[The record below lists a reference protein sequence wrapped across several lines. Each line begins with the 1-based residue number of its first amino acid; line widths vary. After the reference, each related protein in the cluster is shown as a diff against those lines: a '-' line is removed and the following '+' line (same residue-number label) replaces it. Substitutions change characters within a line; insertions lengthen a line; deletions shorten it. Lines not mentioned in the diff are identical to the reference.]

1 MDPDTRRK
9 YNEFG
14 VSAGKGGADEV
25 VDPEAVF
32 SSLFGGEKFQDII
45 GTISL
50 GQEMKAAMQEEPE
63 EEDEDDQVEAGPSN
77 SQVGQVGPNQ
87 NGTVQDGKKKKKELS
102 PEAKARKAELERK
115 QNEEREKARA
125 ERVAKLEAA
134 LKKKL
139 GIFTEQLKH
148 GGTVREVSQS
158 GGLSRIVIFDTAFI
172 LILSSE
178 QSASYLDHRSERA
191 EGRILW
197 CRPAQCSRGHI
208 PV

>member
-1 MDPDTRRK
+1 MDADTRRK

-14 VSAGKGGADEV
+14 ASAGKGGAEEV

-63 EEDEDDQVEAGPSN
+63 EEDEDEETEAGSSN
-77 SQVGQVGPNQ
+77 TQVGQSGQRP
-87 NGTVQDGKKKKKELS
+87 NGTTVDKKKKKELS
-102 PEAKARKAELERK
+102 PEAKARKAEIDRK

-125 ERVAKLEAA
+125 ERVNKLTAS
-134 LKKKL
+134 LSKKL

-148 GGTVREVSQS
+148 GGSVREVSQS
-158 GGLSRIVIFDTAFI
+158 GTDRKSFEGLTQLTCI
-172 LILSSE
+172 
-178 QSASYLDHRSERA
+178 
-191 EGRILW
+191 
-197 CRPAQCSRGHI
+197 C
-208 PV
+208 

>member
-1 MDPDTRRK
+1 MRLDPDDPLAEEKFKKIAIAYATLMDPDTRRK

-14 VSAGKGGADEV
+14 ASAGKGGADEV

-63 EEDEDDQVEAGPSN
+63 EEDEDEGEGGAGS
-77 SQVGQVGPNQ
+77 SETQVGHSGQGL
-87 NGTVQDGKKKKKELS
+87 NGVTTAKKKKKELS

-125 ERVAKLEAA
+125 ARVDKLTNS
-134 LKKKL
+134 LSKKL
-139 GIFTEQLKH
+139 GIYTEQLKH
-148 GGTVREVSQS
+148 GGSTREVAQS
-158 GGLSRIVIFDTAFI
+158 GTWNKRGI
-172 LILSSE
+172 SS
-178 QSASYLDHRSERA
+178 
-191 EGRILW
+191 
-197 CRPAQCSRGHI
+197 
-208 PV
+208 V